1 MKPDITAPG
10 VEIVAARA
18 AGTSLGEPVDQWYT
32 AVRYLDGRPARG
44 RGGRGHG
51 PALARLDPGPS
62 KAVLM
67 GTAEP
72 HPDLGVYEQGAGRL
86 DVAHAIAQRVIARR
100 ANVDFGFFRYP
111 QTGAQPVTK
120 SRCPCSTWAAE
131 TAVELRLELEDE
143 DGNPAPAAMASLA
156 PSRRPC
162 PPAAR
167 PAPSS
172 PSTCGRAGRYSGAVV
187 ATPASGPPCASRS
200 ASTSRSATTSPSRP
214 STAPA
219 SRPPSPTP
227 A

>member
-32 AVRYLDGRPARG
+32 RLTGTSMAHVAGAAAVMAQRWPDWTPARI
-44 RGGRGHG
+44 
-51 PALARLDPGPS
+51 

-67 GTAEP
+67 GTASP
-72 HPDLGVYEQGAGRL
+72 IPTSGCTSRAR
-86 DVAHAIAQRVIARR
+86 VAWTWPAIAQRVIARR

-120 SRCPCSTWAAE
+120 AVPLLNLGDTE

-156 PSRRPC
+156 RPRRPC

-172 PSTCGRAGRYSGAVV
+172 PSTSVGLPRPLQRRRGRDPGQRTARARPGRLLQGAGALRPHPQGPRPRRPAGAW
-187 ATPASGPPCASRS
+187 
-200 ASTSRSATTSPSRP
+200 
-214 STAPA
+214 
-219 SRPPSPTP
+219 PTP